1 MEKILL
7 INVNDTDI
15 KKVSDVFVRLRI
27 RTDIVK
33 PEFYGCTLGELASG
47 NASAKPA
54 GALFGESIVV
64 MCGLRDKRLDKA
76 LFELR
81 HSGVNVDYKA
91 VLTPTNADW
100 GLERLVKELRRE
112 KLMMR

>member
-33 PEFYGCTLGELASG
+33 PELRFH
-47 NASAKPA
+47 
-54 GALFGESIVV
+54 LF
-64 MCGLRDKRLDKA
+64 
-76 LFELR
+76 
-81 HSGVNVDYKA
+81 
-91 VLTPTNADW
+91 
-100 GLERLVKELRRE
+100 
-112 KLMMR
+112 

>member
-7 INVNDTDI
+7 ININDTDI
-15 KKVSDVFVRLRI
+15 KKIKDIFVRLKI
-27 RTDIVK
+27 RTDVVK
-33 PEFYGCTLGELASG
+33 PEFHGCTLGELTSG
-47 NASAKPA
+47 KADAKTGPS
-54 GALFGESIVV
+54 FSESIGV

-100 GLERLVKELRRE
+100 GLERLVRELRKE
-112 KLMMR
+112 KLMMH

>member
-33 PEFYGCTLGELASG
+33 PEFCTLGELASG

-54 GALFGESIVV
+54 GASFGESIVV

-100 GLERLVKELRRE
+100 GLERLVRELRRE

>member
-1 MEKILL
+1 ML
-7 INVNDTDI
+7 INVIDSNI

-54 GALFGESIVV
+54 GASFGESIVV

-81 HSGVNVDYKA
+81 HSGA
-91 VLTPTNADW
+91 NADW
-100 GLERLVKELRRE
+100 GLERLVRELRRE

>member
-7 INVNDTDI
+7 ININDADVKKIKDI
-15 KKVSDVFVRLRI
+15 FVRLKI

-33 PEFYGCTLGELASG
+33 SEYYGCTLGELASG
-47 NASAKPA
+47 NAAAKPA
-54 GALFGESIVV
+54 GVSFDESIVV

-81 HSGVNVDYKA
+81 HSGVSVDYKA
-91 VLTPTNADW
+91 VLTPTNSDW
-100 GLERLVKELRRE
+100 ELERLVRELRRE

>member
-7 INVNDTDI
+7 ININDTDI
-15 KKVSDVFVRLRI
+15 KKTNDVFVRLRI

-54 GALFGESIVV
+54 GAPFGESIVV
-64 MCGLRDKRLDKA
+64 MCGLRDKRLDAVVLMWITKRC
-76 LFELR
+76 LHRPMRIGDLSSW
-81 HSGVNVDYKA
+81 SGN
-91 VLTPTNADW
+91 
-100 GLERLVKELRRE
+100 LEGKSL
-112 KLMMR
+112 